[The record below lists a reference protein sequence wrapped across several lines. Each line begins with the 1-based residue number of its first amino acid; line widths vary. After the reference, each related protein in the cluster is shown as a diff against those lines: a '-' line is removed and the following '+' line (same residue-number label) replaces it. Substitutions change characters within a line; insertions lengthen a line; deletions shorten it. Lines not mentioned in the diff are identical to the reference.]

1 MPLQKF
7 CAGTK
12 TDFTTHNWNIDFS
25 QKPIWFFWIP
35 PLKTRPP
42 PYFYKGHCTCELCDW
57 GDPIPGSPFLPI
69 QFFAQ
74 LLYGYGYWGPFFL
87 EYEKSTV
94 DCGAYDLD
102 LALEDIFYS
111 TSFELDPAFGNYITT
126 EFNGKIKENFNC
138 LISRSP
144 ENQLVNELNAYI
156 DIYTQLLSEKNQSQ
170 A

>member
-1 MPLQKF
+1 M
-7 CAGTK
+7 
-12 TDFTTHNWNIDFS
+12 
-25 QKPIWFFWIP
+25 
-35 PLKTRPP
+35 
-42 PYFYKGHCTCELCDW
+42 
-57 GDPIPGSPFLPI
+57 
-69 QFFAQ
+69 
-74 LLYGYGYWGPFFL
+74 
-87 EYEKSTV
+87 

-156 DIYTQLLSEKNQSQ
+156 DIYTQLLSEKIQSQ